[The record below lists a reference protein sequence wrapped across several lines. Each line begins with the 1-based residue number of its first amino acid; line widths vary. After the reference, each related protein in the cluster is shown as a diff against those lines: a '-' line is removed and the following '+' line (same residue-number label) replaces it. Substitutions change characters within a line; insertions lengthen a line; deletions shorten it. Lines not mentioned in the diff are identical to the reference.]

1 MTAEG
6 LTEHLLSQSNAMSAV
21 DERRIAPAELRRW
34 LLAEM
39 GRPLPVAAPVLAQF
53 TGNVG

>member
-1 MTAEG
+1 
-6 LTEHLLSQSNAMSAV
+6 MSAV